1 MSPMITNQLTG
12 RQKAAI
18 VLISLGADLA
28 GRVLVHMKE
37 SEVERLTREVLAME
51 KVTED
56 IKQQVL
62 DEVYELALARN
73 IITPGGANYAKEML
87 EKGLGREQADEIWS
101 RLSALHQNQRFRFLQ
116 EIDPGQLLNFIQGEH
131 PQTIAL
137 LVSYLSPGL
146 AATIISSLSIEL
158 QAEVSM
164 RVATMDRTSPEIL
177 EGLENLLKTK
187 MASVITQEFSAA
199 GGVEYLVRVLNNVD
213 RATERRILEYL
224 DQADAQLAADVR
236 KLMFTFDDLILL
248 DDRSL
253 QRLLREIDNRDLVL
267 ALKGASEELRGR
279 IFRNQSSRA
288 AQMLKEELDVM
299 GPVRIRNIEEA
310 QQRIANI
317 VRRLDEAEE
326 IVIAGK
332 GEDAFI

>member
-1 MSPMITNQLTG
+1 MNQLTG
-12 RQKAAI
+12 RQKAA
-18 VLISLGADLA
+18 VLLITLGSDLA
-28 GRVLVHMKE
+28 GKVLVNLRE

-56 IKQQVL
+56 VKQQVL

-73 IITPGGANYAKEML
+73 VITPGGASFAKEML
-87 EKGLGREQADEIWS
+87 EKGLGQDQATEIWS
-101 RLSALHQNQRFRFLQ
+101 RLSSLHQNQRFRFLQ
-116 EIDPGQLLNFIQGEH
+116 EIEPGQLLNFIQNEH

-137 LVSYLSPGL
+137 LVSYLSPNL
-146 AATIISSLSIEL
+146 AASIISSLSPEL
-158 QAEVSM
+158 QAEVSL

-177 EGLENLLKTK
+177 ESLENLLKTK

-199 GGVEYLVRVLNNVD
+199 GGVDYLVRVLNNVD
-213 RATERRILEYL
+213 RATERRILEHL
-224 DQADAQLAADVR
+224 DQVDAQLAADVR

-267 ALKGASEELRGR
+267 ALKGTNEELRGR

-288 AQMLKEELDVM
+288 AQMLKEELEVM

-332 GEDAFI
+332 GDDAFI

>member
-1 MSPMITNQLTG
+1 
-12 RQKAAI
+12 
-18 VLISLGADLA
+18 
-28 GRVLVHMKE
+28 
-37 SEVERLTREVLAME
+37 
-51 KVTED
+51 
-56 IKQQVL
+56 
-62 DEVYELALARN
+62 
-73 IITPGGANYAKEML
+73 
-87 EKGLGREQADEIWS
+87 
-101 RLSALHQNQRFRFLQ
+101 
-116 EIDPGQLLNFIQGEH
+116 
-131 PQTIAL
+131 
-137 LVSYLSPGL
+137 
-146 AATIISSLSIEL
+146 
-158 QAEVSM
+158 
-164 RVATMDRTSPEIL
+164 
-177 EGLENLLKTK
+177 